1 MVSDGL
7 GGGSED
13 EDAESREPI
22 IEGSGGPSRRERL
35 DLRRR
40 RSRRVWSISIIGL
53 ALAGTA
59 SPVAGY
65 VAQRSWVRRTAV
77 VHNQSCHPVEIGS
90 NGGGGASDGT
100 FRACNLAVS
109 YLDASGHSD
118 TAHLTGVESARIH
131 GDTVD
136 IYFSSSTSRAVINPQ
151 DRIPSWAFV
160 LLGVSVW
167 FVLGLVAIAVYPRR
181 DRIGPVGDDQPV
193 MWSARAR

>member
-1 MVSDGL
+1 MSTRSPASRHSRVQADGADANVSQ
-7 GGGSED
+7 
-13 EDAESREPI
+13 
-22 IEGSGGPSRRERL
+22 
-35 DLRRR
+35 LRRR

-77 VHNQSCHPVEIGS
+77 VRDRSCHPVEIGS
-90 NGGGGASDGT
+90 NGGSGASDGT
-100 FRACNLAVS
+100 LRACNLAVS
-109 YLDASGHSD
+109 YRDASGHSD
-118 TAHLTGVESARIH
+118 TANLTGVESARIH
-131 GDTVD
+131 GDSVD
-136 IYFSSSTSRAVINPQ
+136 IYFSSSTSCVVINPQ
-151 DRIPSWAFV
+151 DRTPSWAFV

-181 DRIGPVGDDQPV
+181 DRIGSVGDDQPV